1 MDKGQAIHSFW
12 SSFGLT
18 AYDENSVPDNAEMPR
33 ITYSVSEDS
42 IGNVV
47 SMSGSIWYRDTS
59 WRAISLKKDEIAQRI
74 GYGLLKI
81 PLDNGY
87 LIIAK
92 GVPFAQRMNDAS
104 DDSVRRYY
112 INLQAEFLTAY

>member
-18 AYDENSVPDNAEMPR
+18 AYDENSVPDDAEMPR

-59 WRAISLKKDEIAQRI
+59 WRAISLKKDEIAQYI
-74 GYGLLKI
+74 GYGMKKI
-81 PLDNGY
+81 KLDNGY

-92 GVPFAQRMNDAS
+92 GAPFAQRMNDAS

>member
-33 ITYSVSEDS
+33 ITYNVSEDS

-47 SMSGSIWYRDTS
+47 SMSGSLWYKSDS
-59 WRAISLKKDEIAQRI
+59 WREISLKKDEIAEAI
-74 GYGLLKI
+74 GYGLKNI
-81 PLDNGY
+81 KLDNGY
-87 LIIAK
+87 LVIAK
-92 GVPFAQRMNDAS
+92 GVPFAQRMNDAA
-104 DDSVRRYY
+104 DDSIRRYY
-112 INLQAEFLTAY
+112 INIQAEFLTAY